1 MRERL
6 KNMPV
11 PVVATMLGAAT
22 LSNVYQSLGFD
33 WVRHLSMWAS
43 TLVLL
48 FYIAKIIIHPSA
60 VKAEYSNTVPASLYA
75 GITMVTMILCSY
87 YKVWFPTACKW
98 IFITAV
104 CVHAV
109 HILVFLCRNVFK
121 GVNLDT
127 FVPSWF
133 VTFNGIMVSLVAGPD
148 MLPSAMAK
156 AVLYWG
162 LFIYTVTI
170 PFMVWRLITREVKPG
185 MLHTQAIVLAPC
197 SLCLVS
203 YLNIVKEPVRAVVM
217 ILYVCVILSLL
228 FILVKLPRFFLRAV
242 CSGICGSHLPHGHRC
257 GGLHQSWLLSGGNWK
272 RGTCLWGEAG
282 GRNTDLCD
290 NSHYR
295 HGVVWIY
302 EDAGRKE
309 GLTGR
314 KAGLIL

>member
-109 HILVFLCRNVFK
+109 HILIFLCRNVFK

-197 SLCLVS
+197 SLCLAS
-203 YLNIVKEPVRAVVM
+203 YLNLAQEPSMALVG
-217 ILYVCVILSLL
+217 ILFFCVLASLA
-228 FILVKLPRFFLRAV
+228 FIIIKLPVFFAV
-242 CSGICGSHLPHGHRC
+242 PFAPGF
-257 GGLHQSWLLSGGNWK
+257 
-272 RGTCLWGEAG
+272 A
-282 GRNTDLCD
+282 
-290 NSHYR
+290 
-295 HGVVWIY
+295 
-302 EDAGRKE
+302 
-309 GLTGR
+309 GLTFPMAIGIVASNKAAAFFTGAGQETLGYVVKQIAGVQIYLTTAIIGMVLFGFLKMLFGTGK
-314 KAGLIL
+314 KAG

>member
-197 SLCLVS
+197 SLCLAS
-203 YLNIVKEPVRAVVM
+203 YLNLAQEPSMALVG
-217 ILYVCVILSLL
+217 ILFFCVLASLA
-228 FILVKLPRFFLRAV
+228 FIIIKLPVFFAV
-242 CSGICGSHLPHGHRC
+242 PFAPGF
-257 GGLHQSWLLSGGNWK
+257 
-272 RGTCLWGEAG
+272 A
-282 GRNTDLCD
+282 
-290 NSHYR
+290 
-295 HGVVWIY
+295 
-302 EDAGRKE
+302 
-309 GLTGR
+309 GLTFPMAIGIVASNKAAAFFTGAGQETLGYVVKQIAGVQIYLTTAIIGMVLFGFLKMLFGTGK
-314 KAGLIL
+314 KAG

>member
-109 HILVFLCRNVFK
+109 HILIFLCRNVFK

-197 SLCLVS
+197 SLCLAS
-203 YLNIVKEPVRAVVM
+203 YLNLAQEPSMALVG
-217 ILYVCVILSLL
+217 ILFFFVLASLA
-228 FILVKLPRFFLRAV
+228 FIIIKLPVFFAV
-242 CSGICGSHLPHGHRC
+242 PFAPGF
-257 GGLHQSWLLSGGNWK
+257 
-272 RGTCLWGEAG
+272 A
-282 GRNTDLCD
+282 
-290 NSHYR
+290 
-295 HGVVWIY
+295 
-302 EDAGRKE
+302 
-309 GLTGR
+309 GLTFPMAIGIVASNKAAAFFTGAGQETLGYVVKQIAGVQIYLTTAIIGMVLFGFLKMLFGTGK
-314 KAGLIL
+314 KAG

>member
-1 MRERL
+1 M
-6 KNMPV
+6 
-11 PVVATMLGAAT
+11 
-22 LSNVYQSLGFD
+22 
-33 WVRHLSMWAS
+33 
-43 TLVLL
+43 
-48 FYIAKIIIHPSA
+48 
-60 VKAEYSNTVPASLYA
+60 KAEYSNTVPASLYA

-109 HILVFLCRNVFK
+109 HILIFLCRNVFK

-242 CSGICGSHLPHGHRC
+242 CSGICGSHLPPWPSVWWPPPKLAPIWRELETRYLPMGVK
-257 GGLHQSWLLSGGNWK
+257 QV
-272 RGTCLWGEAG
+272 AG
-282 GRNTDLCD
+282 IQIYVTTAIIGMVLF
-290 NSHYR
+290 
-295 HGVVWIY
+295 WIY

-314 KAGLIL
+314 KGRPYIIIRPARQPLKTFF